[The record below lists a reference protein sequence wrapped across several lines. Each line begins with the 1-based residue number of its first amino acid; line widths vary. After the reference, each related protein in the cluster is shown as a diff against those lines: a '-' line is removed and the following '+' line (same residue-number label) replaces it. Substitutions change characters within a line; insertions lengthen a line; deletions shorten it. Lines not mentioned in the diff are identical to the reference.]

1 MNVASKQQVAAAQVV
16 FFVRSRIFTFPA
28 GGGQGLS
35 TWGHTFQTLDYSLS
49 NATKLF
55 KNLENISFP
64 KIVFFFKRLFDIWV
78 WLKNSFP

>member
-1 MNVASKQQVAAAQVV
+1 MPGGATLKVQQYMNVASKQQVAAAAAQVV
-16 FFVRSRIFTFPA
+16 FFGVRSRIFTFPA

-64 KIVFFFKRLFDIWV
+64 KIF
-78 WLKNSFP
+78 

>member
-1 MNVASKQQVAAAQVV
+1 MPGGATLKVQQYMNVASKQQVAAAAAAQVV
-16 FFVRSRIFTFPA
+16 FFGVRSRIFTFPA

-55 KNLENISFP
+55 NVQ
-64 KIVFFFKRLFDIWV
+64 KIF
-78 WLKNSFP
+78 NAPSPN

>member
-64 KIVFFFKRLFDIWV
+64 QIVFFFKRLFDIWV